1 MSENIMAVKVEDVSP
16 VKKKLLFDISWLE
29 VKNELDA
36 VYRDVGKKAKV
47 KGFRQGKIPRN
58 ILESMYKDY
67 AEDEAVT
74 NLVNKYYW
82 EALKENNINAVAQPD
97 IDQKGIEVEKN
108 FIFTATVE
116 IEPII
121 EPKGYIGLELE
132 KENHEISESDVDARL
147 QEVREMFGTMMEVA
161 TDRGINEGDFAVID
175 FEGTLNGKPLKEMKA
190 DNYLLE
196 VGSKT
201 FVPGFEEQLV
211 GIKKGEA
218 RQIRVKLPDDYHVKH
233 LAGEDVV
240 FSVTLKN
247 IKEKQ
252 LPDIDEKFV
261 QNFDKY
267 ETLDDLKKDVRKT
280 LAEENTTR
288 STSVFKNLIIDKLL
302 EINKFEVPQSFVNKQ
317 VSFMLADMQ
326 KRMAMRG
333 IKRQETSELYNK
345 FYDLYK
351 NEALKVVMSILLLKS
366 IAEKESITVSDEELE
381 EKIKEIAIQRSQS
394 YDSLKKSLVDG
405 NMIDDIK
412 SEILNAKVFG
422 FIENKSNV
430 IIIKK

>member
-1 MSENIMAVKVEDVSP
+1 MSGNIMAVKVEDVSP

-36 VYRDVGKKAKV
+36 VYKDVGKKAKV

-67 AEDEAVT
+67 AEDEAIT

-82 EALKENNINAVAQPD
+82 EALKEKNINAVAQPN

-108 FIFTATVE
+108 FTFTATVE
-116 IEPII
+116 VEPVI

-132 KENHEISESDVDARL
+132 KEDHEISESDVDARL
-147 QEVREMFGTMMEVA
+147 QEVREMFGTMVEVA
-161 TDRGINEGDFAVID
+161 TDRGINDGDFAVID

-211 GIKKGEA
+211 GIKKGETK
-218 RQIRVKLPDDYHVKH
+218 QIRVRLPDDYHVKH
-233 LAGEDVV
+233 LTGEEVL
-240 FSVTLKN
+240 FLVTLKN

-252 LPDIDEKFV
+252 LPEIDETFV

-267 ETLDDLKKDVRKT
+267 ETLDDLKKDIRKT
-280 LAEENTTR
+280 LAEENVAR
-288 STSVFKNLIIDKLL
+288 SNSGFKNLIIDRLL
-302 EINKFEVPQSFVNKQ
+302 EINKFEVPQSFVNRQ
-317 VSFMLADMQ
+317 VSYMLADMQ

-333 IKRQETSELYNK
+333 IKRQETSELSDK

-351 NEALKVVMSILLLKS
+351 DEALKIVMSILLLKS
-366 IAEKESITVSDEELE
+366 IAEKESITVSDKELE

-422 FIENKSNV
+422 FIEDKSKV
-430 IIIKK
+430 KIIKK

>member
-1 MSENIMAVKVEDVSP
+1 MSGNGMTVKVEDVSP

-36 VYRDVGKKAKV
+36 VYKDVGKKAKV

-67 AEDEAVT
+67 AEDEAIT

-82 EALKENNINAVAQPD
+82 EALKEKNINAVAQPN

-108 FIFTATVE
+108 FTFTATVE
-116 IEPII
+116 VEPVI

-132 KENHEISESDVDARL
+132 KEDHEISESDVDARL
-147 QEVREMFGTMMEVA
+147 QEVREMFGTMVEVA
-161 TDRGINEGDFAVID
+161 TDRGINDGDFAVID

-211 GIKKGEA
+211 GIKKGETK
-218 RQIRVKLPDDYHVKH
+218 QIRVRLPDDYHVKH
-233 LAGEDVV
+233 LTGEEVL
-240 FSVTLKN
+240 FLVTLKN

-252 LPDIDEKFV
+252 LPEIDETFV

-267 ETLDDLKKDVRKT
+267 ETLDDLKKDIRKT
-280 LAEENTTR
+280 LAEENVAR
-288 STSVFKNLIIDKLL
+288 SNSGFKNLIIDRLL
-302 EINKFEVPQSFVNKQ
+302 EINKFEVPQSFVNRQ
-317 VSFMLADMQ
+317 VSYMLADMQ

-333 IKRQETSELYNK
+333 IKRQETSELSDK

-351 NEALKVVMSILLLKS
+351 DEALKIVMSILLLKS
-366 IAEKESITVSDEELE
+366 IAEKESITVSDKELE

-422 FIENKSNV
+422 FIEDKSKV
-430 IIIKK
+430 KIIKK

>member
-1 MSENIMAVKVEDVSP
+1 VWGNGMTVKVEDVSP

-36 VYRDVGKKAKV
+36 VYKDVGKKAKV

-67 AEDEAVT
+67 AEDEAIT

-82 EALKENNINAVAQPD
+82 EALKEKNINAVAQPN

-108 FIFTATVE
+108 FTFTATVE
-116 IEPII
+116 VEPVI

-132 KENHEISESDVDARL
+132 KEDHEISESDVDARL
-147 QEVREMFGTMMEVA
+147 QEVREMFGTMVEVA
-161 TDRGINEGDFAVID
+161 TDRGINDGDFAVID

-211 GIKKGEA
+211 GIKKGETK
-218 RQIRVKLPDDYHVKH
+218 QIRVRLPDDYHVKH
-233 LAGEDVV
+233 LTGEEVL
-240 FSVTLKN
+240 FLVTLKN

-252 LPDIDEKFV
+252 LPEIDETFV

-267 ETLDDLKKDVRKT
+267 ETLDDLKKDIRKT
-280 LAEENTTR
+280 LAEENVAR
-288 STSVFKNLIIDKLL
+288 SNSGFKNLIIDRLL
-302 EINKFEVPQSFVNKQ
+302 EINKFEVPQSFVNRQ
-317 VSFMLADMQ
+317 VSYMLADMQ

-333 IKRQETSELYNK
+333 IKRQETSELSDK

-351 NEALKVVMSILLLKS
+351 DEALKIVMSILLLKS
-366 IAEKESITVSDEELE
+366 IAEKESITVSDKELE

-422 FIENKSNV
+422 FIEDKSKV
-430 IIIKK
+430 KIIKK